1 MCVYRMNIAWVEV
14 RNAGAVSTNFNM
26 CTLSCLQSL
35 SNCDGKTAKELRK
48 LQFLAPG
55 PKALLSDLT
64 PRGTMSAASLAMQR
78 KKLGAKV
85 VI

>member
-1 MCVYRMNIAWVEV
+1 MQ
-14 RNAGAVSTNFNM
+14 G
-26 CTLSCLQSL
+26 L
-35 SNCDGKTAKELRK
+35 SNFDGKMAKELRK

-78 KKLGAKV
+78 KKLGTELV
-85 VI
+85 VVEYRVVQVGPSIHCTTT